1 MIKNLRKKFIIVAMS
16 STLLVLVVIM
26 GIMNLSNYIRM
37 IDKADNLIKIL
48 DDNGGEFPSIM
59 PENNTKPL
67 RNEEK
72 MEENPFE
79 DFSVETPFEIRY
91 FTVSMDNNGN
101 VISSDT
107 GKIAAISSEQAKK
120 YAKEV
125 YQSKDKGF
133 KDIYRYNVIK
143 SGSVTEVIF
152 VDCRKEI
159 LDCRNVLWTS
169 IRVSALG
176 IIAVFILVLIFSKM
190 VFRPV
195 AKTYEKQ
202 KRFIT
207 DASHELKT
215 PLTIIDA
222 NTEVMEMEQGEN
234 QWSKSTK
241 KQVERLSY
249 LVEQLVTLN
258 RLDEGSYTGE
268 KVEFSVSDAVYD
280 SVSPFKIIAENEGKK
295 LIVHIADNL
304 NLKGDEKSIRQLISI
319 LMDNAMKYSID
330 GGIVELALY
339 QKGKKIILEVF
350 NEADGLKKGNNNILF
365 ERFYRMDTSRNS
377 KTGGTGIGL
386 SIAKGIV
393 EKQKG
398 KITAFSKDGSSL
410 NVIVEL

>member
-304 NLKGDEKSIRQLISI
+304 NLKGDEKSIRELISI